1 MHKLEKVVLCPIF
14 FIFIYLFIGG
24 DYFFIFIYLFIVE
37 WIAYKVWVEISGS
50 RV

>member
-14 FIFIYLFIGG
+14 FHFYLFIYWG

-37 WIAYKVWVEISGS
+37 WIAYKVWVETSGS